1 MIREIT
7 FLDEW
12 DDEEDVELNDGDVD
26 IDEEEEEF

>member
-12 DDEEDVELNDGDVD
+12 DDEEEFDDED
-26 IDEEEEEF
+26 IEEED